1 MDDGWPHNSGVRGIA
16 DSLTRVQKHPSQGKR
31 QDSGESKS
39 SAMQTTSALFR
50 PRFAKPNAFGLALY
64 ILVLAGAAAYTGYAL
79 TKDIEVSGD
88 PLAIGV
94 LIVLGFALVLALG
107 FEFVNGFHD
116 TANAVAT
123 VIYTRSLPPT
133 VAVIWSGVWNFL
145 GVLASTGA
153 VAYSIIML
161 LPVELLLQ
169 VGSNAGYA
177 MIFALLSAAIIWNV
191 GTWFI
196 GIPNSSSHALIGS
209 VLGVGLANQLMA
221 PEGFATS
228 GVDWSQA
235 EKIGKALLFSPMVG
249 FIAAAMLLLLLKA
262 LARNPKINQ
271 APSSDEA
278 PPWWIKGT
286 LIATCTAVSFA
297 HGGNDGQKGM
307 GLIMLI
313 LIGAAPAAFAL
324 NRALPEADVPAVVRA
339 FEDASA
345 AFTATAEPA
354 AATDVATARTT
365 IGDALRTKTADSP
378 ETSAALAALSAD
390 VAARIETYGSFTR
403 VPTEDAA
410 QLRSDMYTISEAAG
424 VRLKST
430 GAAPSPEASAAF
442 KNLQT
447 QTKASTRYIPNWVKI
462 AVAFA
467 LGLGTMAGW
476 KRIVITVGERIGKKH
491 MTYAQGAS
499 AEFMAATTILTA
511 QHFGLPVSTT
521 HVLSSGVA
529 GTMAANGSGLQWR
542 TIGAIASAWL
552 LTFPAVVALS
562 GGFYWLFM
570 LLVS

>member
-1 MDDGWPHNSGVRGIA
+1 MKSGKGGVGA
-16 DSLTRVQKHPSQGKR
+16 ASASAEHPV
-31 QDSGESKS
+31 
-39 SAMQTTSALFR
+39 AFR
-50 PRFAKPNAFGLALY
+50 PRFGAPNAFGVILYLA
-64 ILVLAGAAAYTGYAL
+64 ILIGAAIFTGYSL
-79 TKDIEVSGD
+79 TNDIEISGQ

-94 LIVLGFALVLALG
+94 LAVLGFALVLALG

-153 VAYSIIML
+153 VAYSIITL

-169 VGSNAGYA
+169 VGTNAGYA
-177 MIFALLSAAIIWNV
+177 MIFSLLSAAIIWNV
-191 GTWFI
+191 GTWYV

-221 PEGFATS
+221 PEGYATS

-235 EKIGKALLFSPMVG
+235 EKIGKSLLFSPMVG
-249 FIAAAMLLLLLKA
+249 FIAAAILLLILKA
-262 LARNPKINQ
+262 VARNPKLYQ
-271 APSSDEA
+271 APSSTEA
-278 PPWWIKGT
+278 PPWWIRGT

-324 NRALPEADVPAVVRA
+324 NRALPEANIPAVVRA
-339 FEDASA
+339 FEDTGA
-345 AFTATAEPA
+345 AFRARAGGAEAPDVAKSREIIEPA
-354 AATDVATARTT
+354 LRSKNA
-365 IGDALRTKTADSP
+365 DAP
-378 ETSAALAALSAD
+378 ETAAALSVLSAD
-390 VAARIETYGSFTR
+390 VAGRIKTYGSFTR
-403 VPTEDAA
+403 VPTDQAA
-410 QLRSDMYTISEAAG
+410 ALRSDMYTVSEAVGFALKSPTPPSESEAA
-424 VRLKST
+424 
-430 GAAPSPEASAAF
+430 AF
-442 KNLQT
+442 KELQA

-499 AEFMAATTILTA
+499 AEFMAATVILTA
-511 QHFGLPVSTT
+511 QHYGLPVSTT

-529 GTMAANGSGLQWR
+529 GTMAANGSGLQWS
-542 TIGAIASAWL
+542 TIGAIASAWI
-552 LTFPAVVALS
+552 LTLPAVVALS

-570 LLVS
+570 QLAG